1 MPIVPKRYGHF
12 FYGVIQS
19 GLTTGMTTGMTACIA
34 SFSFLENGNFVTHWA
49 RLWLLSWATILPVVV
64 FAAPF
69 IRRMTDR
76 LTGDT

>member
-1 MPIVPKRYGHF
+1 MPRVPKRYGHF

-19 GLTTGMTTGMTACIA
+19 CLTTGITACIA
-34 SFSFLENGNFVTHWA
+34 SFSFLENGNFMAHWA
-49 RLWLLSWATILPVVV
+49 RLWLLSWATMLPVVV

-76 LTGDT
+76 LTGNT